1 MLYVA
6 IVIHSLLTLLII
18 SRIYLIY
25 LSFFVFTFKMVR
37 CEFCSQNF
45 EFFRDR
51 LDCTTCCKCTQ
62 MDRAGDDIKRAE
74 IAVSSPLI
82 DRILCRA
89 YLRIQCYAQCRRCS
103 LSFRFMRAG
112 ELCGVCKEESEA
124 IRKGEEQTYNVK
136 PWRRIYVESHN
147 FFLSQLIST
156 SLFSSIRRSYPR
168 LLSPK
173 CRLLNQPTLYPRMM
187 PPTFST
193 ALELSPNRQVTRV
206 WANRSSSGLLKGF
219 SILIR
224 L

>member
-25 LSFFVFTFKMVR
+25 LSFFVFTFKMPR

-82 DRILCRA
+82 NRILCRLTFEYSA
-89 YLRIQCYAQCRRCS
+89 M
-103 LSFRFMRAG
+103 LSVDVALYPSG
-112 ELCGVCKEESEA
+112 LCELGSSVVSAKKRLKLFEKVNYKLTTLS
-124 IRKGEEQTYNVK
+124 RG
-136 PWRRIYVESHN
+136 VESHN

-156 SLFSSIRRSYPR
+156 SLFSTIRRSYPR

-173 CRLLNQPTLYPRMM
+173 CHLLNQPKLYPRMM
-187 PPTFST
+187 PQTFST

-206 WANRSSSGLLKGF
+206 WANKSSSGLLKEF
-219 SILIR
+219 SILIQ